1 MLLIDSHT
9 HIYGE
14 EFNEDRDAMLQRA
27 TEAGVGQMVLPNV
40 DIESYP
46 RLLEL
51 CTAYPQRLFPTIG
64 LHPTYVKEDY
74 DTQLRAMEGEL
85 TERTHV
91 AIGEIGL
98 DYYWDTTYQKEQ
110 IDAFKRQL
118 HWAAQHDLPVILHI
132 REAFADAF
140 SVLREVNLPQLRGVF
155 HSFTGTEEE
164 LREALSFEHFY
175 IGINGVVTFKND
187 APYLAPVPKRG
198 KRNEPSFLPHT
209 ASFVASC
216 YQLTDDALIAK
227 TSENA
232 RRLFALPEY

>member
-14 EFNEDRDAMLQRA
+14 EFDEDRDAMLQRA

-74 DTQLRAMEGEL
+74 DTQLSAMEGEL

-98 DYYWDTTYQKEQ
+98 DYYWDTTYPLST
-110 IDAFKRQL
+110 F
-118 HWAAQHDLPVILHI
+118 ILVSM
-132 REAFADAF
+132 A
-140 SVLREVNLPQLRGVF
+140 
-155 HSFTGTEEE
+155 
-164 LREALSFEHFY
+164 
-175 IGINGVVTFKND
+175 
-187 APYLAPVPKRG
+187 
-198 KRNEPSFLPHT
+198 
-209 ASFVASC
+209 
-216 YQLTDDALIAK
+216 
-227 TSENA
+227 
-232 RRLFALPEY
+232 